1 MIQLDW
7 DDDQKTVICY
17 TFLHPWTWEEYHATN
32 AQRDE
37 MFSIT
42 DQIIDIILDFTRGSH
57 IPDEA
62 IKHFPKVASWDNPKR
77 GVVIVISANRMLQT
91 LANIMIS
98 VYPQAAT
105 KVPRLAKDLEDARR
119 IIAEIRRKRDKDRS
133 TL

>member
-7 DDDQKTVICY
+7 DDDQQTIIRY
-17 TFLHPWTWEEYHATN
+17 RFLHPWTWAEYYATD

-37 MFSIT
+37 MFNTS
-42 DQIIDIILDFTRGSH
+42 DQIIDIILDFSEGKH

-62 IKHFPKVASWDNPKR
+62 MTHLPKVASWDSPKR
-77 GVVIVISANRMLQT
+77 GVIIVIGVNRMLQT

-105 KVPRLAKDLEDARR
+105 KAPRPAKDLEDARR
-119 IIAEIRRKRDKDRS
+119 MIEEIRRRRQKDHS
-133 TL
+133 TT